1 MKRLLAVLLLLASF
15 PNASAAVN
23 VKPMVQLGAV
33 DPASIGVIASNNAI
47 LTFGNRDKNG
57 FAQIFNGATVDLIAG
72 AESFVTAAN
81 VDADGNF
88 ILVGAASNLITAIPP
103 STTGV
108 LNPDN
113 VVPDPVSS
121 NKSDANILWY
131 WKLDSSGKLLDSQS
145 MAMPSTVIPRAVISD
160 KFGIT
165 IAGIEATSL
174 VTSKTFVVNWNQT
187 PTYLGKNSTQVFDIA
202 RTSDGG
208 VVAVGQSAEKLLDKP
223 LKGKDDGF
231 LAKFSNGKVTS
242 LQRSSDLNAN
252 RGWVKTSNTLF
263 LGGFSNKN
271 AVVTKFASN
280 FSPTWTSRYP
290 SQGPA
295 ITATVGKL
303 NYAAF
308 YSIGSIAT
316 LPAWKKKNLPLVLT
330 FDNKGVITAANY
342 VNNPIF
348 NGFTA
353 SAAYGP
359 IVMAGGFLY
368 RA

>member
-1 MKRLLAVLLLLASF
+1 MKRLIAVLLLLTII
-15 PNASAAVN
+15 PNANAAIS

-33 DPASIGVIASNNAI
+33 DAAAIGVVASNNAI

-57 FAQIFNGATVDLIAG
+57 FAQILNGATVDLTAG

-88 ILVGAASNLITAIPP
+88 ILVGAASKLITTTPP
-103 STTGV
+103 STTGI

-113 VVPDPVSS
+113 VVPDPNSS
-121 NKSDANILWY
+121 NKSDANTLWY
-131 WKLDSSGKLLDSQS
+131 WKLDASGKILDSQS
-145 MAMPSTVIPRAVISD
+145 MDMPSTVIPRAVLAD

-165 IAGIEATSL
+165 VAGVEATSL

-187 PTYLGKNSTQVFDIA
+187 PTYLGKNSTKVFDIA

-223 LKGKDDGF
+223 LKGKADGF
-231 LAKFSNGKVTS
+231 LAKFLNGKVTNV
-242 LQRSSDLNAN
+242 QRSSDLNAN
-252 RGWVKTSNTLF
+252 RGWVKTSSTLL
-263 LGGFSNKN
+263 LGGFSNKS

-280 FSPTWTSRYP
+280 FSPIWTSRYP
-290 SQGPA
+290 SLGSSL
-295 ITATVGKL
+295 TATIGKA

-308 YSIGSIAT
+308 IPNGSIAT
-316 LPAWKKKNLPLVLT
+316 LPTWRKKNLPLVLT
-330 FDNKGVITAANY
+330 FDNKGAITAANY
-342 VNNPIF
+342 VNNPNFI
-348 NGFTA
+348 GFTA
-353 SAAYGP
+353 SATYGP